1 MQELQKLVYTNAPK
15 LNTTTVISLH
25 VRPASLTHH
34 FLPGRKF
41 LNNVRPYGRIV
52 LRRDACF
59 LSMCVPSQGSLD
71 SYCSLLSAQQ
81 AKGAAS
87 LRNRVSLVLLSRS
100 GAHLKPL
107 STKAV
112 LCYLSLSPNGNVN
125 DKGCAQYHVA

>member
-1 MQELQKLVYTNAPK
+1 MVSQDRFDCTVP
-15 LNTTTVISLH
+15 VISLH

-41 LNNVRPYGRIV
+41 LNNVRPYGRKTGRIV
-52 LRRDACF
+52 LRRDASF
-59 LSMCVPSQGSLD
+59 LLMCVPSQGSLD

-87 LRNRVSLVLLSRS
+87 LRNRVSLVLLSIT

-107 STKAV
+107 STKAL
-112 LCYLSLSPNGNVN
+112 LCYLSSSPKGNVN
-125 DKGCAQYHVA
+125 DKGCAQYHMA

>member
-1 MQELQKLVYTNAPK
+1 M
-15 LNTTTVISLH
+15 ISLH

-52 LRRDACF
+52 LHRDASF
-59 LSMCVPSQGSLD
+59 LLMCVPSQGSLD

-87 LRNRVSLVLLSRS
+87 LRNRVSLVLLSIT
-100 GAHLKPL
+100 GAHL
-107 STKAV
+107 
-112 LCYLSLSPNGNVN
+112 
-125 DKGCAQYHVA
+125 